1 MDSFATK
8 PDEDP
13 ALTERKRN
21 RKDKIEKMELDI
33 IELKRSVS
41 RMESNMGN
49 MKSNMDEMQN
59 SITELLF
66 LFKNRMKME
75 RDLSQTQSEPTNIKH
90 DPWTIMI

>member
-41 RMESNMGN
+41 RMESNM
-49 MKSNMDEMQN
+49 DEMQN

>member
-41 RMESNMGN
+41 RMESN